1 MENGQESGAGSE
13 HATDGGNPNPNPITT
28 SSPTAGDAPPPAEA
42 GPPPPPPPPA
52 RTPFTSLSQV
62 DADLALARA
71 LQEQE
76 RAYAMLRMNGVDD
89 SDYESSDA
97 GSYDYDG
104 EEDEDGVGD
113 EPDRVVEEDDGS
125 IEGSD
130 YDEDAFDANDPDADP
145 AEFEDDEAFARAL
158 QDAEEREVAVRLMAL
173 TGLNEWS
180 SDDHGD
186 HGSNSQDTWQE
197 VDPDEYS
204 YEELIALGEVVG
216 TESRGLSADT
226 IAALPS
232 VIYKAENAQDGSAE
246 QCVICRLEYE
256 EGDSLVLLSCKHK
269 YHSECINKWLQINK
283 KKEWYVLSAVLRSL
297 PRRDDPIKPNH
308 NHLLAILFDAIASV
322 SWLFST
328 SL

>member
-1 MENGQESGAGSE
+1 MDNREESGAGSKHVTAE
-13 HATDGGNPNPNPITT
+13 DNPNPEPRST
-28 SSPTAGDAPPPAEA
+28 SPPSAEDVA
-42 GPPPPPPPPA
+42 IQTEAVPPPPPPLA

-76 RAYAMLRMNGVDD
+76 RAYAMLRMNGVDG

-97 GSYDYDG
+97 VSYEYEE
-104 EEDEDGVGD
+104 EEDVEAVGD
-113 EPDRVVEEDDGS
+113 EPVHVIGDDGRS

-130 YDEDAFDANDPDADP
+130 YGEDAFDANDHDVDP
-145 AEFEDDEAFARAL
+145 EEFENDEDFARAL
-158 QDAEEREVAVRLMAL
+158 QDAEEQEVAVRLMAL
-173 TGLNEWS
+173 AGLNEWA

-186 HGSNSQDTWQE
+186 HGSNSQDAWQE

-204 YEELIALGEVVG
+204 YEELVALGEIVG
-216 TESRGLSADT
+216 TESRGLSSDT

-232 VIYKAENAQDGSAE
+232 VNYKAENVQDDNVE

-256 EGDSLVLLSCKHK
+256 DGESLVLLSCKHK

-283 KKEWYVLSAVLRSL
+283 VCPVCNAEV
-297 PRRDDPIKPNH
+297 
-308 NHLLAILFDAIASV
+308 
-322 SWLFST
+322 ST
-328 SL
+328 SENK